1 MPQLPVGRSPHLP
14 EITHKKP
21 LKFSEQPPIRTV
33 HKEDSVFCKKCNSE
47 SVSKAGSYTARGI
60 KVQRFKCSACLGTF
74 SKRTNSKYYRKRV
87 QRKASMI
94 TSMYC
99 EGMSLRAIG
108 RVLKIN
114 RKTVEKYFLEASYE
128 AREAHSKT
136 LSEGEIVTTYIQ
148 CDEMETFEHGHK
160 RPLGIQLAIR
170 PKTGQ
175 IITAKVCRIP
185 MRAVTAT
192 KQAKQEYAVLNTRSR
207 TKAEM
212 LIEVSKV
219 IEEGGTIRSDGKYL
233 DRSMLKTILPTATY
247 KTSTTP
253 DDIFMLNKI
262 CLKIRQDIS
271 RMRRRTLS
279 TTKKME
285 RLQNHLDLYVHYNNT
300 VRITVR

>member
-1 MPQLPVGRSPHLP
+1 
-14 EITHKKP
+14 
-21 LKFSEQPPIRTV
+21 
-33 HKEDSVFCKKCNSE
+33 
-47 SVSKAGSYTARGI
+47 
-60 KVQRFKCSACLGTF
+60 
-74 SKRTNSKYYRKRV
+74 
-87 QRKASMI
+87 
-94 TSMYC
+94 
-99 EGMSLRAIG
+99 MSLRAIG

-128 AREAHSKT
+128 AREAHNKT
-136 LSEGEIVTTYIQ
+136 LAEGEIVTTYIQ

-192 KQAKQEYAVLNTRSR
+192 KQAKDDYAVLNTRGQA
-207 TKAEM
+207 KAEM
-212 LIEVSKV
+212 LLEISKV
-219 IEEGGTIRSDGKYL
+219 LKDKGTIRSDGRYL
-233 DRSMLKTILPTATY
+233 GRDMIREITPGAIY
-247 KTSTTP
+247 QTSTAP

-262 CLKIRQDIS
+262 CLKMRQDIS

-285 RLQNHLDLYVHYNNT
+285 RLQNHLDLYVRYNNT